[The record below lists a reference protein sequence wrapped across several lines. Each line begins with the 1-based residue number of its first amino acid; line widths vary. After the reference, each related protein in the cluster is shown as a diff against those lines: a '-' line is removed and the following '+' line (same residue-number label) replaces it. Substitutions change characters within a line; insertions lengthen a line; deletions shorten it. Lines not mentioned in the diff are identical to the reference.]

1 MLILEVMAKH
11 IKKILFTPLF
21 IFACTF
27 ASVHAQDQVEVF
39 IADFTDDAL
48 RLTMEENVTAFLSNV
63 NTAFE
68 YDSTFLLQTDF
79 FLNSY
84 KEEFQ
89 NLWESTPFYIPENTI
104 IESVN
109 RLATGRYEMRN
120 VPAYF
125 VDPDGEE
132 HYEEAVIQFTPSGL
146 ISEFRIGLA
155 AHRFQELMNAGQDEV
170 DQANRETIL
179 NFVENFRTSY
189 NRKDID
195 YINTVFSDQA
205 LIIVGR
211 VIENTGEES
220 SYQQQVEYLQFTKG
234 EYVDRLR
241 RLFARNE
248 WINVGYEDIG
258 IIRHPKHPDIYGVS
272 LTQYYSSATYSD
284 EGYLFLLIDFEDPE
298 KPLIHVRTWQ
308 PKRVTPEDEV
318 FHIGYMEIF

>member
-1 MLILEVMAKH
+1 MRLLSLLLFFLIV
-11 IKKILFTPLF
+11 LFSSSSSF
-21 IFACTF
+21 
-27 ASVHAQDQVEVF
+27 AQDPVEVF
-39 IADFTDDAL
+39 VADFNDDAL
-48 RLTMEENVTAFLSNV
+48 RMKLEQNATKFLTDVNKTFDTKSDSLS
-63 NTAFE
+63 TTE
-68 YDSTFLLQTDF
+68 YFSA
-79 FLNSY
+79 SY
-84 KEEFQ
+84 QEEFAL
-89 NLWESTPFYIPENTI
+89 LWESTPFYIPESII

-109 RLATGRYEMRN
+109 RLSTGRYEMRN
-120 VPAYF
+120 IPAYF

-155 AHRFQELMNAGQDEV
+155 AHRFQEIMDAGED
-170 DQANRETIL
+170 DIDNANRETIL

-220 SYQQQVEYLQFTKG
+220 AYQQQVEYLQLTKG
-234 EYVDRLR
+234 EYIERLR
-241 RLFARNE
+241 RLFSRNE

-258 IIRHPKHPDIYGVS
+258 IIRHPKHPEIYGVS

-308 PKRVTPEDEV
+308 PKRATPEDEV
-318 FHIGYMEIF
+318 FHIGYMEIFK

>member
-1 MLILEVMAKH
+1 MRRLSN
-11 IKKILFTPLF
+11 
-21 IFACTF
+21 IFF
-27 ASVHAQDQVEVF
+27 SVFVVFSSANVLAQEPVEIF
-39 IADFTDDAL
+39 IADFNDDAL
-48 RLTMEENVTAFLSNV
+48 RLKMEQNASAFLSDV
-63 NTAFE
+63 NQAFSDE
-68 YDSTFLLQTDF
+68 SDSIADSSYFI
-79 FLNSY
+79 NSY
-84 KEEFQ
+84 TEEFSA
-89 NLWESTPFYIPENTI
+89 LWNSTPFYIPENTI

-109 RLATGRYEMRN
+109 KLSSGRYEMRN

-125 VDPDGEE
+125 VDPSSEE
-132 HYEEAVIQFTPSGL
+132 HYEEAVLQFSPSGL

-155 AHRFQELMNAGQDEV
+155 AHRFQEIMDAGQDEI
-170 DQANRETIL
+170 DNANRETIL

-220 SYQQQVEYLQFTKG
+220 AYQQQVEYLQFTKG
-234 EYVDRLR
+234 EYIDRLR
-241 RLFARNE
+241 RLFSRNE

-258 IIRHPKHPDIYGVS
+258 IIRHPKHPEIYGVS

-284 EGYLFLLIDFEDPE
+284 EGYLFLLIDFEDPD

-318 FHIGYMEIF
+318 FHIGYMEIFK

>member
-1 MLILEVMAKH
+1 MKQIALFFFLFLFMLGNRTGLAQEPVE
-11 IKKILFTPLF
+11 
-21 IFACTF
+21 IFL
-27 ASVHAQDQVEVF
+27 
-39 IADFTDDAL
+39 ADFNDDAL
-48 RLTMEENVTAFLSNV
+48 RLKMEQNA
-63 NTAFE
+63 
-68 YDSTFLLQTDF
+68 STFLSSVNKAFSEKADSINGKDF

-84 KEEFQ
+84 SSEFMD
-89 NLWESTPFYIPENTI
+89 LWSSTPFYIPESTI

-120 VPAYF
+120 IPAYF
-125 VDPDGEE
+125 VDPNSKE
-132 HYEEAVIQFTPSGL
+132 HYEEAVLQFTPSGL

-155 AHRFQELMNAGQDEV
+155 AHRFQEIMNAGKD
-170 DQANRETIL
+170 DIDNANRETIL

-220 SYQQQVEYLQFTKG
+220 AYQQQVEYLQFTKG
-234 EYVDRLR
+234 EYIERLEK
-241 RLFARNE
+241 LFSRNE

-258 IIRHPKHPDIYGVS
+258 IIRHPKHPEIYGVS
-272 LTQYYSSATYSD
+272 LTQYYNSATYSD
-284 EGYLFLLIDFEDPE
+284 EGYLFLLIDFDVPD

-318 FHIGYMEIF
+318 FHIGYMEIFK

>member
-1 MLILEVMAKH
+1 MKRLS
-11 IKKILFTPLF
+11 ILFFTVF
-21 IFACTF
+21 ISLSITH
-27 ASVHAQDQVEVF
+27 VNAQEPVEIF

-48 RLTMEENVTAFLSNV
+48 RLTMEQTASNFLSDVNV
-63 NTAFE
+63 AFAE
-68 YDSTFLLQTDF
+68 KSEGIAGSDYFMNAYT
-79 FLNSY
+79 
-84 KEEFQ
+84 EEFAV
-89 NLWESTPFYIPENTI
+89 LWNSTPFYIPENTI
-104 IESVN
+104 IESAN

-120 VPAYF
+120 IPAYF

-155 AHRFQELMNAGQDEV
+155 AHRFQEIMDAGEDEI
-170 DQANRETIL
+170 DNANRETIL
-179 NFVENFRTSY
+179 SFVENFRTSY

-220 SYQQQVEYLQFTKG
+220 AYQQQVEYLQFTKG
-234 EYVDRLR
+234 EYIERLR

-258 IIRHPKHPDIYGVS
+258 IIRHPKHPEIYGVS

-284 EGYLFLLIDFEDPE
+284 EGYLFLLIDFEDPD

-308 PKRVTPEDEV
+308 PKRATPEDEV
-318 FHIGYMEIF
+318 FHIGYMEIFK

>member
-1 MLILEVMAKH
+1 MKNLLSLHTFLLIL
-11 IKKILFTPLF
+11 
-21 IFACTF
+21 IFGFSAF
-27 ASVHAQDQVEVF
+27 ESYAQDPVEVF
-39 IADFTDDAL
+39 IADFTDDNL
-48 RLTMEENVTAFLSNV
+48 RQTMEENATAFLSNV
-63 NTAFE
+63 NIAFE
-68 YDSTFLLQTDF
+68 YDSTNLVESDF
-79 FLNSY
+79 FMDAY
-84 KEEFQ
+84 VPEFQ
-89 NLWESTPFYIPENTI
+89 ALWESTPFYIPENTI
-104 IESVN
+104 IESLN
-109 RLATGRYEMRN
+109 RLSTGRYEMRN
-120 VPAYF
+120 IPAYF
-125 VDPDGEE
+125 VDPEGDE

-155 AHRFQELMNAGQDEV
+155 AHRFQEIMNAGQDEI

-220 SYQQQVEYLQFTKG
+220 AYQQQVEYLQFTKG
-234 EYVDRLR
+234 EYIDRLR
-241 RLFARNE
+241 RLFSRNE

-284 EGYLFLLIDFEDPE
+284 EGYLFLLIDFEDPD

>member
-1 MLILEVMAKH
+1 MRQLSFLIFSA
-11 IKKILFTPLF
+11 ILL
-21 IFACTF
+21 INNG
-27 ASVHAQDQVEVF
+27 SLLAQAQVEVF
-39 IADFTDDAL
+39 VADFNDDAL
-48 RLTMEENVTAFLSNV
+48 RLKLEQNASKFLTDVNAAFDAES
-63 NTAFE
+63 
-68 YDSTFLLQTDF
+68 DSLEQSGYFMDAYVQ
-79 FLNSY
+79 
-84 KEEFQ
+84 EFAV
-89 NLWESTPFYIPENTI
+89 LWRSTPFYIPESTI

-109 RLATGRYEMRN
+109 RLSTGRYEMRN
-120 VPAYF
+120 IPAYF

-155 AHRFQELMNAGQDEV
+155 AHRFQEIMDDGEDEI
-170 DQANRETIL
+170 DNANRETIL

-220 SYQQQVEYLQFTKG
+220 AYQQQVEYLQFTKG
-234 EYVDRLR
+234 EYIERLE

-258 IIRHPKHPDIYGVS
+258 LIRHPKHPEIYGVS

-308 PKRVTPEDEV
+308 PKRATPEDEV
-318 FHIGYMEIF
+318 FHIGYMEIFK